1 MGTVQHVSK
10 TYIHWNLFETV
21 ISTFT
26 FVILFMNQTSDY
38 HSNIFNIY
46 YAHDNMTIMQ
56 N

>member
-1 MGTVQHVSK
+1 MGTVQHVAK

-38 HSNIFNIY
+38 HRYSTY
-46 YAHDNMTIMQ
+46 IMLMII
-56 N
+56 